1 MPTLERPDGGMI
13 RYEVFGEGYP
23 LLLIAPGG
31 VSSQVEMWRHSV
43 IDPIA
48 AFADRFQVIAID
60 QRHAGRSLAPMRPFS
75 YDTCV
80 GDQLAV
86 LDHLGVRRAHVM
98 GGCIG
103 CAHIWRLIG
112 TAPERVTA
120 AVCQDPVGLDETNS
134 LGTFYRMF
142 DETMRLARAEGIE
155 AVIDAAIRNPLFV
168 SSNGAGPFAPLLHAD
183 PAAREELREMS
194 RERYI
199 ALVVEFR
206 DGVWPAEPPYFTV
219 SAEWMRTCPTPLLV
233 LPGRDE
239 FHPTEIAERICREAP
254 DARCLPVDCREP
266 AHLSATLG
274 VIREFLLKH
283 VAQG

>member
-1 MPTLERPDGGMI
+1 MPTIERPDGATI
-13 RYEVFGEGYP
+13 RFEVYGSGYP

-31 VSSQVEMWRHSV
+31 VSSQVESWGRSL

-48 AFADRFQVIAID
+48 AFADRFQVIAMD

-80 GDQLAV
+80 ADQLAV
-86 LDHLGVRRAHVM
+86 LDHLGVPRAHVM

-103 CAHIWRLIG
+103 CAHIWRLIA
-112 TAPERVTA
+112 TAPDRISA
-120 AVCQDPVGLDETNS
+120 AVCQDPVGLDETNE

-142 DETMRLARAEGIE
+142 DETMRLARAEGLE
-155 AVIDAAIRNPLFV
+155 AVIDAAVANPLFV
-168 SSNGAGPFAPLLHAD
+168 ANNGAGPFAPLLAAD
-183 PAAREELREMS
+183 PAARAELREMG

-206 DGVWPAEPPYFTV
+206 DGIWPPEPPYFTV
-219 SAEWMRTCPTPLLV
+219 SAEWMRSCPVPLLV

-239 FHPTEIAERICREAP
+239 FHPTGVAERICREAP

-266 AHLSATLG
+266 AHLAAT
-274 VIREFLLKH
+274 VAEVKRFLQEH
-283 VAQG
+283 VPHE